1 MWMFQ
6 ACLSALLLGCY
17 DIAKKTSVDKNAV
30 LPTLFT
36 TTLAG
41 ALCTAPVLAL
51 SVLDPDLAL
60 RWRIH
65 IPPQPLAAHLLILLK
80 SLIVGCSWVLSYF
93 ALKHLPLTVATPLRA
108 TGPLFTVLGAVL
120 LFGERPAPL
129 QWAGMVLILSAYFL
143 LSLSVR
149 RPSSGGPG
157 SAAPWPWILM
167 MIAAA
172 LTGAA
177 SGGFDK
183 YLLQDRGLPP
193 LFVLGFFLPYLALLL
208 GGLLAVAW
216 YPNRAR
222 TTPFRFRPEMVLV
235 GVLLVAS
242 DFAYFTALAH
252 PQAKLSL
259 ISAIRRTNILVSF
272 AGGALL
278 FRERKTLQRLLPLG
292 GILLGLILLLI
303 G

>member
-6 ACLSALLLGCY
+6 ACLSALLLGGY
-17 DIAKKTSVDKNAV
+17 DIAKKTSVDRNAV

-36 TTLAG
+36 TTLSG
-41 ALCTAPVLAL
+41 ALCVSPVLIL
-51 SVLDPDLAL
+51 SALDPELAL

-80 SLIVGCSWVLSYF
+80 AFIVGCSWVLSYF

-129 QWAGMVLILSAYFL
+129 QWAGIILILSAYLL
-143 LSLSVR
+143 LSLSAR
-149 RPSSGGPG
+149 RPSSGGTG

-177 SGGFDK
+177 SAGFDK
-183 YLLQDRGLPP
+183 FLLQDRGLPP
-193 LFVLGFFLPYLALLL
+193 LFVLGFFLPYLAVLL
-208 GGLLAVAW
+208 GLLLAVAW

-222 TTPFRFRPEMVLV
+222 TTRYRFRPSMVLV
-235 GVLLVAS
+235 GALLVAS
-242 DFAYFTALAH
+242 DYAYFSALSH
-252 PQAKLSL
+252 PLAKLSL

-272 AGGALL
+272 AGGAVI
-278 FRERKTLQRLLPLG
+278 FRERKFMKRLLPLA
-292 GILLGLILLLI
+292 GILLGLLLLLL

>member
-6 ACLSALLLGCY
+6 ACLSALLLGAY

-36 TTLAG
+36 TTLSG
-41 ALCTAPVLAL
+41 AICVSPVLLLSAL
-51 SVLDPDLAL
+51 VPDLAM
-60 RWRIH
+60 RWRIL
-65 IPPQPLAAHLLILLK
+65 IPPQPLSAHLLILLK

-108 TGPLFTVLGAVL
+108 TAPLFTVLGAVL

-129 QWAGMVLILSAYFL
+129 QWAGIALILSAYFL
-143 LSLSVR
+143 LSLTAR
-149 RPSSGGPG
+149 KPSAGAPG
-157 SAAPWPWILM
+157 SAAPWPWILT

-177 SGGFDK
+177 SAGFDK
-183 YLLQDRGLPP
+183 YLLQDRNLPP
-193 LFVLGFFLPYLALLL
+193 LFVLGFFLPYLAVLL
-208 GGLLAVAW
+208 GFLLVVAW
-216 YPNRAR
+216 YPGRAR
-222 TTPFRFRPEMVLV
+222 TTPFRFRPSMILV
-235 GVLLVAS
+235 GALLVAS
-242 DFAYFTALAH
+242 DLAYFSALSH
-252 PQAKLSL
+252 PSAKLSL
-259 ISAIRRTNILVSF
+259 ISAIRRTNVIVSF

-278 FRERKTLQRLLPLG
+278 FHERKSLQRLFPLA
-292 GILLGLILLLI
+292 GILVGLLLLLL